1 MTDQASITARAVRH
15 DGWTEARRT
24 QFLNH
29 LGIEGSVRGACA
41 RVGMSREAAYKMR
54 RRDALFA
61 RAWNAALLL
70 AREAGAEVLEDR
82 AIHGVEEDVWY
93 RGELVGTRR
102 KYDSRLLLAHM
113 ARLDKIAEDT
123 VAAADAARF
132 DELLAI
138 IGGEPVPEGHEC
150 DEEGLPAER
159 DVHMDIA
166 VEEAEESFEEAWAAD
181 HPEAEEP
188 EEPEEG
194 ADPEEIAA
202 RADRDVAEYRAYR
215 AALVEEKAR
224 ARLAAG
230 AQWDDWRAQTHE
242 AVDRLLAERIEES
255 GTVSGVST
263 SLANTIRQGTIA
275 EAYARANPI
284 NHSYARA

>member
-1 MTDQASITARAVRH
+1 MTDQAPTTTARAVRH

-24 QFLNH
+24 QFLHH
-29 LGIEGSVRGACA
+29 LAVDGSVRGACG

-82 AIHGVEEDVWY
+82 AIRGIEEEVWY

-132 DELLAI
+132 DELLAV

-159 DVHMDIA
+159 DIHMDIA
-166 VEEAEESFEEAWAAD
+166 GDEAEESFEEAWAAD

-188 EEPEEG
+188 EEAE
-194 ADPEEIAA
+194 DPEEIAA
-202 RADRDVAEYRAYR
+202 RADREVAEFRAHR
-215 AALVEEKAR
+215 AALVDARAR

-230 AQWDDWRAQTHE
+230 AQWDEWRGQTHE
-242 AVDRLLAERIEES
+242 AVDRLLAERIDQS
-255 GTVSGVST
+255 GTVSGMST
-263 SLANTIRQGTIA
+263 SPAHTIRPGTIA
-275 EAYARANPI
+275 EAYAHTNPI
-284 NHSYARA
+284 NHRYARA